1 MKYRLDFVTNSS
13 SSSYICE
20 ICGEEETSWD
30 TPSWLKYCVHEHAF
44 CEDHLEENY
53 EVDSEES
60 YYVSE
65 NSCPICTFKTYSQSE
80 MVEYLLKTRKI
91 PKDEVFAEVKK
102 ANKRRRKLYDN
113 EYIQYVFNKFDL
125 TEDIIMDEI
134 RQSFSNWEEYS
145 DFIYKKED

>member
-1 MKYRLDFVTNSS
+1 
-13 SSSYICE
+13 
-20 ICGEEETSWD
+20 
-30 TPSWLKYCVHEHAF
+30 
-44 CEDHLEENY
+44 
-53 EVDSEES
+53 
-60 YYVSE
+60 
-65 NSCPICTFKTYSQSE
+65 